1 MASKGSAPVELTA
14 EGKQFLE
21 LFGKTS
27 QVDRKLRT
35 ALRKRMKQAA
45 EKGAAEVRSTVES
58 APVKGRRSRGLRRG
72 IAAGVGVALTTTT
85 AANRVGVKIVARQSG
100 LPQDMRPLVKAFNKP
115 KFRHPVF
122 ASFGGSGLAK
132 VGARRT
138 GALAGVGK
146 GARNLDR
153 ALKAHKRGS
162 AKWVEQDGHPY
173 FEKSVEKHLEG
184 VQAAV
189 LAAME
194 EATASLKQGTSDSGG
209 ALTRG
214 GKSG

>member
-1 MASKGSAPVELTA
+1 MAGKGAAPVELTA
-14 EGKQFLE
+14 DGKQFLA

-45 EKGAAEVRSTVES
+45 EKGAAEARSTIES

-72 IAAGVGVALTTTT
+72 IAAGIGVSLETTT
-85 AANRVGVKIVARQSG
+85 AANKVGVRVVARKTS
-100 LPQDMRPLVKAFNKP
+100 LPPDMRPLVKAMNKP

-122 ASFGGSGLAK
+122 ASFGNAGLAK
-132 VGARRT
+132 LGQKRR
-138 GALAGVGK
+138 GALSGVGS

-162 AKWVEQDGHPY
+162 AKWVEQDGHPF
-173 FEKSVEKHLEG
+173 FEKSVEKHLDG

-194 EATASLKQGTSDSGG
+194 EATASLKQGTS
-209 ALTRG
+209 RG
-214 GKSG
+214 